1 MVHKWRFLKKLG
13 QFFDVLNGS
22 VLLQT
27 LTMKD
32 VEANKNTNN
41 KGEKV
46 RDSKRKRYLY
56 QRYLMNFWATDVH
69 NIIVERPYSTNE
81 ALSATFFRCFEIKSA
96 LFCSLVSYLSKNTP

>member
-69 NIIVERPYSTNE
+69 NIIVQGRPYVRKRSILMIASQLME
-81 ALSATFFRCFEIKSA
+81 GA
-96 LFCSLVSYLSKNTP
+96 KNF